1 MNARTEM
8 RRGLGAGLSVAVGY
22 LPVALTFG
30 VLARETGLSPVE
42 AAGMS
47 AWVYAG
53 ASQFLALRMIGA
65 AASPLQ
71 IVLATLILNFRHF
84 LMGAS
89 LARRLSARRGAA
101 AALAYWLTDET
112 FVVASIR
119 LAPGAEGRLSAAG
132 FFALGATAYLSWVG
146 GTIAGSLLA
155 AWIPAGLMGS
165 LGIGLYALFV
175 ALLVPS
181 LRKSWR
187 VALVAG
193 ASALLALAIARLLP
207 GLSEGWILI
216 GATLA
221 ASGIGALLPE
231 RAREST
237 AVGRGEAAGPGHRGK
252 TGEGAQGGAGEP
264 SRKAPGGGPP

>member
-1 MNARTEM
+1 MAGSEL
-8 RRGLGAGLSVAVGY
+8 RRGLGAGFSVAIGY

-30 VLARETGLSPVE
+30 VLAREAGLSPVE
-42 AAGMS
+42 ATGMS

-71 IVLATLILNFRHF
+71 IVLATFILNFRHF

-119 LAPGAEGRLSAAG
+119 LSGGTGGGLSAAE
-132 FFALGATAYLSWVG
+132 FLALGLTAFLSWVA
-146 GTIAGSLLA
+146 GTLAGSLLA
-155 AWIPAGLMGS
+155 GWIPAGLMGS

-193 ASALLALAIARLLP
+193 ASALFAFAVSRLAP
-207 GLSEGWILI
+207 GVSEGWILI

-221 ASGIGALLPE
+221 ASGVGALLPGGHGE
-231 RAREST
+231 T
-237 AVGRGEAAGPGHRGK
+237 GGEAAPP
-252 TGEGAQGGAGEP
+252 EPAG
-264 SRKAPGGGPP
+264 SRS

>member
-1 MNARTEM
+1 MARSEL
-8 RRGLGAGLSVAVGY
+8 RRGIGAGFSVAIGY

-30 VLARETGLSPVE
+30 VLAREAGLSPVE
-42 AAGMS
+42 ATGMS

-65 AASPLQ
+65 AASTLQ
-71 IVLATLILNFRHF
+71 IVLATFVLNFRHF

-119 LAPGAEGRLSAAG
+119 LSSGTRGGLSAVG
-132 FFALGATAYLSWVG
+132 FLSLGLTAYLSWVG
-146 GTIAGSLLA
+146 GTLAGSLLA
-155 AWIPAGLMGS
+155 GWIPAGLMGS

-181 LRKSWR
+181 MRKSWR
-187 VALVAG
+187 VA
-193 ASALLALAIARLLP
+193 
-207 GLSEGWILI
+207 
-216 GATLA
+216 TLA
-221 ASGIGALLPE
+221 ASGVGALLP
-231 RAREST
+231 ARP
-237 AVGRGEAAGPGHRGK
+237 GEAG
-252 TGEGAQGGAGEP
+252 GEGAPPDPSGAG
-264 SRKAPGGGPP
+264 S